1 MEIGVTGAEVQTP
14 APAPSPSIWTLLD
27 GWSKTLLPWQQYI
40 LTKAIHCRRLTD
52 EQINTAYQY
61 FLSDNKLQDQ
71 LPENIEAIEPVV
83 ARPSEALSGNL
94 LLVGVA
100 NLRGI
105 NALPSGS
112 GLTFGPQLTLVYGR
126 NGAGK
131 SGYVRLL
138 ANACFCRY
146 RPDILPD
153 IYAEVKQPPS
163 GTFHLALDGQALEP
177 VQFTMGTDDTC
188 LKRFTV
194 FDSAVARHLLT
205 QQMPFEF
212 KPAGFD
218 VFPEMVRVY
227 IRLEGK
233 LDGAIAQRTKAN
245 GFPAAFIGGTTHVS
259 TAVSTLGAITDI
271 DKLRELGSY
280 GAAEEARVKAIDELL
295 VALRSQSPKEAL
307 EVLAEAR
314 IDIEALC
321 SSIARLADH
330 FRPEALAERKKLIDR
345 ALETAVVAA
354 TMGLDQF
361 KRSFFKAVGTPEW
374 EEFAGR
380 AHALARKER
389 EDYPSEGDRC
399 LLCEQLLSDEARA
412 HIAALFAFI
421 QGDATKTAES
431 ARACVDEESDAL
443 GGLSVDQFS
452 EAARVRTHVKRLA
465 PPLEEEVAS
474 TFEALTLAK
483 SAALGDLAGLVISE
497 QPLPS
502 PPVLQSLGA
511 LLARLDQD
519 KEGLTADDKA
529 SSILEMETERRGLRH
544 REVLSQQMPQI
555 QTYISDAKWRSKASA
570 VKSSLAQRPLTEK
583 EKEFFGKVVGNGYRK
598 RFNEECAGLECD
610 IPVEMQTMGRE
621 GRTVRTMAM
630 RGGHKTTAVL
640 SEGEQRAVAL
650 ADFLT
655 EVAENPAIA
664 GVILDDPVTSQ
675 DHQRMKII
683 AARLVAEAKN
693 RQVVVFTHDLPFLN
707 AMFVAAEAQ
716 GVTVEPHWIGRRDGQ
731 PGHVVAGDAPV
742 TMKAYDT
749 TERAK
754 KHLAAAKATAG
765 SAQVEQIRAGMGALR
780 RTVEET
786 VVKRLFKDAVPRW
799 SDQVRVTTLRV
810 INWDNAEV
818 EKICALFE
826 DLSRYMEGHSHSDE
840 AMGAPPEMSD
850 LEQRI
855 EQVDAMIR
863 WAKSQRPKAAS
874 PA

>member
-1 MEIGVTGAEVQTP
+1 MEIGVTGAKVQAL
-14 APAPSPSIWTLLD
+14 APAPSIWTLLD

-40 LTKAIHCRRLTD
+40 LAKAIHCRRLTD

-61 FLSDNKLQDQ
+61 FLSDNKLQDP

-153 IYAEVKQPPS
+153 IYAEVKQQPS
-163 GTFHLALDGQALEP
+163 CTFHLALDGQALEP

-227 IRLEGK
+227 SRLEGK

-245 GFPAAFIGGTTHVS
+245 GFPAAFIGGTTPVS

-271 DKLRELGSY
+271 EKLRELGRY

-307 EVLAEAR
+307 EVLAQAR
-314 IDIEALC
+314 IDIEALH

-330 FRPEALAERKKLIDR
+330 FTPEALAERKKLIDR

-374 EEFAGR
+374 EEFAGK
-380 AHALARKER
+380 AHALALKER
-389 EDYPSEGDRC
+389 EDYPNEADRC
-399 LLCEQLLSDEARA
+399 LLCEQPLSDEARA

-421 QGDATKTAES
+421 QGDVTKTAES
-431 ARACVDEESDAL
+431 ARASVDDEFDAL
-443 GGLSVDQFS
+443 GRISVDQFS

-474 TFEALTLAK
+474 TFEALAFAK

-502 PPVLQSLGA
+502 PPVLQTLDA
-511 LLARLDQD
+511 LLGRLDQD
-519 KEGLTADDKA
+519 RERLTADDQA
-529 SSILEMETERRGLRH
+529 SSISEMETERRGLRH
-544 REVLSQQMPQI
+544 REVLSQQMPQVE
-555 QTYISDAKWRSKASA
+555 TYVSDAKWRSKATA
-570 VKSSLAQRPLTEK
+570 AKSSLVQRPLTEK

-598 RFNEECAGLECD
+598 RFSEECAGLECD
-610 IPVEMQTMGRE
+610 IPVEMQTMGRD

-630 RGGHKTTAVL
+630 RGGYKTTAIL

-693 RQVVVFTHDLPFLN
+693 RQVVVFTQ
-707 AMFVAAEAQ
+707 FVAAEAQ
-716 GVTVEPHWIGRRDGQ
+716 AVTVEPHWIGRRDGQ
-731 PGHVVAGDAPV
+731 PGHVAAGDAPV

-754 KHLAAAKATAG
+754 KHLVAAKATVG

-818 EKICALFE
+818 EKICVLFE

-850 LEQRI
+850 LEQRV